1 MCYSVESSAKTTLF
15 SLISIIVLFSS
26 NVPHFKWIA
35 LILISW
41 CSMQVGELLL
51 WLTNPRKSCTPMNKL
66 ITLTLIPLIL
76 LSQPLLVIFGSFFV
90 KPWSTCS
97 RNRQMLILGYCLI
110 TSMVFLYYFFQNP
123 TKYCTTVTKQ
133 GHLHWFL
140 KGNEDTR
147 LEMPYG
153 YYAWLIVICVSALL
167 LWNIS
172 YKALGAVFLIPL
184 IGFIYSLNTD
194 SKSSIWCYYSS
205 YSSMVMLILYG
216 LYKFKIYNILK

>member
-1 MCYSVESSAKTTLF
+1 MCYSVESSLKT
-15 SLISIIVLFSS
+15 SLLSFISIIVLFSS

-97 RNRQMLILGYCLI
+97 QNRRMLILGYCI
-110 TSMVFLYYFFQNP
+110 IASIVFLYYFFENP

-133 GHLHWFL
+133 GHLNWLL
-140 KGNEDTR
+140 KNSEDPR
-147 LEMPYG
+147 YEMPYG
-153 YYAWLIVICVSALL
+153 YYSWIVVGIGSALL
-167 LWNIS
+167 LWDIS
-172 YKALGAVFLIPL
+172 YKALVALFLIPL

-205 YSSMVMLILYG
+205 YSAVTMLIIYG

>member
-90 KPWSTCS
+90 KPWSMCS
-97 RNRQMLILGYCLI
+97 QNRRMLILGYCI
-110 TSMVFLYYFFQNP
+110 IASIVFLYYFFENP

-133 GHLHWFL
+133 GHLNWLL
-140 KGNEDTR
+140 KSSEDPR
-147 LEMPYG
+147 YEMPYG
-153 YYAWLIVICVSALL
+153 YYGWIVVGIGSALL
-167 LWNIS
+167 LWDIS
-172 YKALGAVFLIPL
+172 YKALVALFLIPL

>member
-1 MCYSVESSAKTTLF
+1 MCYSVESSLKT
-15 SLISIIVLFSS
+15 SLLSFISIIVLFSS

-35 LILISW
+35 LILIGW

-90 KPWSTCS
+90 KPWSMCS
-97 RNRQMLILGYCLI
+97 HNRQMLILGYCLI
-110 TSMVFLYYFFQNP
+110 TSIVFLYYFFENP

-133 GHLHWFL
+133 GHLNWLL
-140 KGNEDTR
+140 KSSEDPR
-147 LEMPYG
+147 YEMPYG
-153 YYAWLIVICVSALL
+153 YYGWIVVGIGSALL
-167 LWNIS
+167 LWDIS
-172 YKALGAVFLIPL
+172 YKALGALFLIPL
-184 IGFIYSLNTD
+184 IGFIYSLRTD

-205 YSSMVMLILYG
+205 YSAVTMLIIYG

>member
-1 MCYSVESSAKTTLF
+1 MCYSVESSLKTSLF
-15 SLISIIVLFSS
+15 SFISIIVLFSS
-26 NVPHFKWIA
+26 NVQHFKWIA
-35 LILISW
+35 LILTGW

-66 ITLTLIPLIL
+66 ITLTFIPLIL

-90 KPWSTCS
+90 KPWSMCS
-97 RNRQMLILGYCLI
+97 QNRRMLILGYCI
-110 TSMVFLYYFFQNP
+110 IASIVFLYYFFENP

-133 GHLHWFL
+133 GHLNWLL
-140 KGNEDTR
+140 KSSEDPR
-147 LEMPYG
+147 YEMPYG
-153 YYAWLIVICVSALL
+153 YYAWIVVGIGSALL

-172 YKALGAVFLIPL
+172 YKALVALFLIPL
-184 IGFIYSLNTD
+184 IGFIYSFNTD

-205 YSSMVMLILYG
+205 YSSIVMLILYG

>member
-1 MCYSVESSAKTTLF
+1 MCYSVESSLKT
-15 SLISIIVLFSS
+15 SLLSFISIIVLFSS

-90 KPWSTCS
+90 KPWSMCS
-97 RNRQMLILGYCLI
+97 QNRRMLILGYCI
-110 TSMVFLYYFFQNP
+110 IASIVFLYYFFENP

-133 GHLHWFL
+133 GHLNWLL
-140 KGNEDTR
+140 KSSEDPR
-147 LEMPYG
+147 YEMPYG
-153 YYAWLIVICVSALL
+153 YYGWIVVGIGSALL
-167 LWNIS
+167 LWDIS
-172 YKALGAVFLIPL
+172 YKALVALFLIPL

>member
-1 MCYSVESSAKTTLF
+1 MCYSVESSLKT
-15 SLISIIVLFSS
+15 SLLSFISIIVLFSS

-90 KPWSTCS
+90 KPWSACS
-97 RNRQMLILGYCLI
+97 QNRRMLILGYCI
-110 TSMVFLYYFFQNP
+110 IASIVFLYYFYENP

-133 GHLHWFL
+133 GHLNWLL
-140 KGNEDTR
+140 KSSEDPR
-147 LEMPYG
+147 YEMPYG
-153 YYAWLIVICVSALL
+153 YYSWIVVGIGSALL
-167 LWNIS
+167 LWDIS
-172 YKALGAVFLIPL
+172 YKALVALFLIPL